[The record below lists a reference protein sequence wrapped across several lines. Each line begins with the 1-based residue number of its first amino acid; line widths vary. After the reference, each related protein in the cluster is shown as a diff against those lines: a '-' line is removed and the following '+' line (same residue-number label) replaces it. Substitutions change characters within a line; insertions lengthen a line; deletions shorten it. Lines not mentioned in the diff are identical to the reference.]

1 MVLGRFA
8 SWRKFL
14 MRPSCDRAQ
23 CGKSNDVWCIASCSF
38 MLATLGVFWCPMN
51 NIEFSKSLR
60 GQAAYLRN
68 ANMLPGLS
76 GHCLWATTDCRTDC
90 RCA

>member
-8 SWRKFL
+8 SWRKFRRRL
-14 MRPSCDRAQ
+14 SCGRAQ

-60 GQAAYLRN
+60 GQAAYLRF
-68 ANMLPGLS
+68 ANMLFGLS
-76 GHCLWATTDCRTDC
+76 GHCLWATTDCR
-90 RCA
+90 CA